1 MDKEI
6 IRNIVKEAMYDMF
19 GNDITASE
27 KKKEQT
33 KKNKER
39 AHKAAQTRKTNK
51 GKKDKEYEKNFMT
64 ARSHGD
70 LFNGEPSKEERSK
83 AEKYIQDNRKDK
95 KKTNESKLD
104 NIISSVIQEQLHR

>member
-1 MDKEI
+1 
-6 IRNIVKEAMYDMF
+6 
-19 GNDITASE
+19 
-27 KKKEQT
+27 
-33 KKNKER
+33 
-39 AHKAAQTRKTNK
+39 
-51 GKKDKEYEKNFMT
+51 MT
-64 ARSHGD
+64 ARSHGA